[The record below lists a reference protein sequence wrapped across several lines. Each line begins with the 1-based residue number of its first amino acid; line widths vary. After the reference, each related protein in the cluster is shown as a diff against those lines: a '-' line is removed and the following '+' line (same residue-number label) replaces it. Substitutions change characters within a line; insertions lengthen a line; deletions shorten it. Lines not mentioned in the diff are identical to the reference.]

1 MTRLLENRMAVIYG
15 AGGAIGGAVAQ
26 AFAREGA
33 QTFLTGRRLAPLER
47 VATEIKR
54 AGGAARVAQVDALD
68 EAAIERHLDQV
79 VEEVGGVDIS
89 FNAVGFNEVQGV
101 PLVDLSLNDF
111 QLPIVSWS
119 RTVFLTSRGAAR
131 RMTKRGSGVILT
143 VMPAAAGTGLASG
156 FGAACATVDSISRTL
171 AAEVGPYGVRVLIL
185 QPNALPESDTLQA
198 SFAKYAKGLGTNPE
212 DAITELA
219 NSTLLKRL
227 PTLADVGNIAAFVA
241 SDKAGAMT
249 GTVVKV
255 DCGSS

>member
-1 MTRLLENRMAVIYG
+1 MTRLLENRTTVIYG

-79 VEEVGGVDIS
+79 VEEFGGVDIS

-143 VMPAAAGTGLASG
+143 VIPAAAGTGLASG

-241 SDKAGAMT
+241 SDKAGTMT
-249 GTVVKV
+249 GTVVKI